1 MDNIFD
7 TVHNF
12 QKLAWKF
19 TEKHEEEIGA
29 ALLGS
34 WDKVMDNRHQQI
46 SVLKAEKKELTNKLN
61 GSGWKGFNGLW
72 QFIGAKIAKSG
83 NFANKVSHIT
93 SLKEIDKNIRR
104 LEWLIRKREKL
115 HNAKF
120 ENEVNGATTP
130 TPPPTP

>member
-19 TEKHEEEIGA
+19 TEKHEEEI
-29 ALLGS
+29 
-34 WDKVMDNRHQQI
+34 
-46 SVLKAEKKELTNKLN
+46 
-61 GSGWKGFNGLW
+61 GLW